1 MASIDRNSV
10 LSSVCGHLAEIL
22 EIDVSSISE
31 DQAFAADLG
40 ADSISLIEL
49 VDSLEQEF
57 SATMPEFQFDDD
69 DLAELRT
76 VADAVDYIV
85 RAFSK

>member
-1 MASIDRNSV
+1 MSTDRNAILNTV
-10 LSSVCGHLAEIL
+10 RTHLAEIL
-22 EIDVSSISE
+22 EMEVANIAE
-31 DQAFAADLG
+31 ENTFADDLG
-40 ADSISLIEL
+40 ADSIALIEL

-57 SATMPEFQFDDD
+57 SKTIPDFAFDDD

-85 RAFSK
+85 RAHG

>member
-1 MASIDRNSV
+1 MTADRNAI
-10 LSSVCGHLAEIL
+10 LSTVRTHLAEIL
-22 EIDVSSISE
+22 EMEVTNIAE
-31 DQAFAADLG
+31 ENTFADDLG
-40 ADSISLIEL
+40 ADSIALIEL

-57 SATMPEFQFDDD
+57 SKTIPDFAFDDD

-85 RAFSK
+85 RAHG

>member
-1 MASIDRNSV
+1 MARIDRNSV
-10 LSSVCGHLAEIL
+10 LTSVCGHLAEIL

-31 DQAFAADLG
+31 AQAFAADLG

-57 SATMPEFQFDDD
+57 SATMPDFQFDDD
-69 DLAELRT
+69 DLADLRT